1 MKKKIKEL
9 TIADFKNICST
20 HKTCR
25 ECPLGKLNVCVLS
38 PYMINDSILDKEIY
52 L

>member
-9 TIADFKNICST
+9 TISDFKNICYK

-25 ECPLGKLNVCVLS
+25 ECPLGKLSVCVLS
-38 PYMINDSILDKEIY
+38 PYMICESTLEKEIE

>member
-9 TIADFKNICST
+9 TISDFKKVCSI

-38 PYMINDSILDKEIY
+38 PYMINESTLEKEIE

>member
-9 TIADFKNICST
+9 TISDIKKICSRY
-20 HKTCR
+20 HSCR

-38 PYMINDSILDKEIY
+38 PYMINESILDKEID